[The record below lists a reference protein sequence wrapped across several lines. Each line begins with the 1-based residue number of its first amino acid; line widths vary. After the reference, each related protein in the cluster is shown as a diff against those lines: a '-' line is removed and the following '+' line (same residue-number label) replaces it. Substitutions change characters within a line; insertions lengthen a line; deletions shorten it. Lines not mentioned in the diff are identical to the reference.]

1 MSAAVLM
8 LTVPAVLVIV
18 TPVMKV
24 MLIPVV
30 LKNRHVRQILVPDIP
45 YLLVRTGLHALLVP

>member
-1 MSAAVLM
+1 MSAAALM
-8 LTVPAVLVIV
+8 LIVQAVLVIV
-18 TPVMKV
+18 TPVTPV

-45 YLLVRTGLHALLVP
+45 YLLVRAGLHALPAQ

>member
-18 TPVMKV
+18 ILDMKV

-45 YLLVRTGLHALLVP
+45 YLLVRAGLHALPAQ